1 MKKLVLKLKKLSM
14 LSEFKILVWPQRD
27 IYYIP
32 FSVAKTDP
40 FDLKKHRSTQPP
52 PLEKKTLLRSGKI
65 KIMDCLPKNL
75 QCHDHKNRR
84 ILCCSDIP

>member
-1 MKKLVLKLKKLSM
+1 M

-40 FDLKKHRSTQPP
+40 FDPKKHRSTQPP

>member
-1 MKKLVLKLKKLSM
+1 M

-32 FSVAKTDP
+32 FFVAKTDP

-52 PLEKKTLLRSGKI
+52 PLEKKTLLRSGK
-65 KIMDCLPKNL
+65 
-75 QCHDHKNRR
+75 R
-84 ILCCSDIP
+84 